1 MTRQAT
7 RQAVHVRM
15 CVCTYTAVA
24 HEQTIFVAMCNR
36 LKTELT
42 DCQQL
47 YPGRTHCLLTPLSP
61 FLSLSP
67 LAIRISHT
75 TIILSV
81 NTLVRVICN
90 MHTCRQRG
98 RGRIM
103 VPNPLKC
110 DVHSCSKAHPNPK
123 IQGFIQQPSNS
134 KHYCAKN
141 SIWTYRTMKNP
152 MLLLHFQDCLWKSFS
167 QRFKF
172 Y

>member
-1 MTRQAT
+1 MTVKGFPITWLAHSSVIIQVVPTSLRVESVTKTAGRLRMTRQAP

-61 FLSLSP
+61 FLSPSP

-81 NTLVRVICN
+81 NTLVGVICST
-90 MHTCRQRG
+90 HTCRQRE
-98 RGRIM
+98 RGRIV

-110 DVHSCSKAHPNPK
+110 DVTS
-123 IQGFIQQPSNS
+123 
-134 KHYCAKN
+134 
-141 SIWTYRTMKNP
+141 
-152 MLLLHFQDCLWKSFS
+152 L
-167 QRFKF
+167 
-172 Y
+172 